1 MNQEVKR
8 HALNVAGRYYV
19 DQDCCTFSGNC
30 LLVAFGHFRMDTEQ
44 RVYVIR
50 QPRTPE
56 EETRCR
62 QALKECPVAAIHDDG
77 EI

>member
-1 MNQEVKR
+1 MNEEVKR

-19 DQDCCTFSGNC
+19 DQDRCAFSGNC
-30 LLVAFGHFRMDTEQ
+30 FLVAFGHFKMDAEQ

-50 QPRTPE
+50 PPSTPE

-62 QALKECPVAAIHDDG
+62 QALEECPVVAIHDDA